1 MNPAPFITCAVT
13 GGGDTAGLHPG
24 LPVTPEQIADSALE
38 AAAAGAAV
46 VHCHVRE
53 PETGAPSRR
62 PELYR
67 EVVERIRAHGS
78 DVLIN
83 LTTGM
88 GGDLVVG
95 PAGLADTPAPG
106 TDLVGVAERMVHV
119 AELRPDICTLDCGSM
134 NFDDESL
141 VYVAPPSYLRESLV
155 RMRELGVKP
164 ELETFELGQLSFASR
179 LVDEGLVEGP
189 PLLQFCLGVPTG
201 APATTAAMQAFL
213 AHAPRDCVWS
223 AFGLGRMQLPMVAQA
238 VLLGGNVRVGLED
251 NLYLERGVLATNAE
265 LVERATR
272 IIVAMGARVAG
283 PEEVRERL
291 QIEKATSLS

>member
-1 MNPAPFITCAVT
+1 VNLSPFITCAVT
-13 GGGDTAGLHPG
+13 GGGDTAAIHPG

-38 AAAAGAAV
+38 AAAAGAAI

-53 PETGAPSRR
+53 PDTGAPSRR
-62 PELYR
+62 LDLYR
-67 EVVERIRAHGS
+67 EVVERIREHGR

-95 PAGLADTPAPG
+95 PDGAEIPG
-106 TDLVGVAERMVHV
+106 PGSDMVGVAERMAHV
-119 AELRPDICTLDCGSM
+119 VELRPDICTLDCGSM
-134 NFDDESL
+134 NFDDDSL
-141 VYVAPPSYLRESLV
+141 VYIAPPAYLRESLR
-155 RMRELGVKP
+155 RMHELGVKP
-164 ELETFELGQLSFASR
+164 ELETFELGHLNFVSQLIG
-179 LVDEGLVEGP
+179 EGLVEGP

-251 NLYLERGVLATNAE
+251 NLYLERGVLASNGE
-265 LVERATR
+265 LVERARR
-272 IIVAMGARVAG
+272 IIEAMGGKVAG
-283 PEEVRERL
+283 PDEVRNRL
-291 QIEKATSLS
+291 QLEKATSLS